1 MNEKFQ
7 RIKIW
12 DSFIRIYH
20 WLMVAAVAGL
30 WWTGEEGRM
39 ELHQDIAIALAALL
53 ITRIGW
59 GLFGSENARFSAFF
73 SSPKRVVSHLGALF
87 SKRYESGNTHSPAGG
102 YSVIALLAILIAQ
115 IATGLFASDGILF
128 SGPLNSWVS
137 GDTAD
142 LLTDWHKTQFNFI
155 LGLVGLHILA
165 ILLYRVLGYRL
176 FASMVTG
183 YRYTASKVPALKPGW
198 QGLVIA
204 LAVWFIL
211 VMLL

>member
-1 MNEKFQ
+1 MNEKYQ

-12 DSFIRIYH
+12 DSYIRIYH

-30 WWTGEEGRM
+30 WWTGEQGRM
-39 ELHQDIAIALAALL
+39 DLHQDIAIALAALL

-59 GLFGSENARFSAFF
+59 GFFGSRNVRFRHFIQ
-73 SSPKRVVSHLGALF
+73 SPKRVVSHVGALF
-87 SKRYESGNTHSPAGG
+87 GRRYQQGNTHSPAGG
-102 YSVIALLAILIAQ
+102 YSVVALLLILVVQ
-115 IATGLFASDGILF
+115 IATGLFATDGILF

-137 GDTAD
+137 SDTAD
-142 LLTDWHKTQFNFI
+142 LLTDWHKAQFNFI
-155 LGLVGLHILA
+155 LGLVVLHIVA
-165 ILLYRVLGYRL
+165 IVIYRL
-176 FASMVTG
+176 LGHRLLAAMVTG
-183 YRYTASKVPALKPGW
+183 YRYTSAQVPALKPGW